1 MLKWFYV
8 FLVTLIINNCSRVK
22 PYEISFPKRHIGESG
37 YDCRTYLHNIISD
50 YWKMDSL
57 GSNGFRFY
65 THIDIHENCED
76 YLIGLSEEEV
86 MYIFGLP
93 NKIRETNVSIDL
105 LYNLNTEATL
115 YKKYS
120 ATSYFL
126 LSVNKDS
133 LVVFDIGKWR
143 IDW

>member
-1 MLKWFYV
+1 
-8 FLVTLIINNCSRVK
+8 
-22 PYEISFPKRHIGESG
+22 
-37 YDCRTYLHNIISD
+37 
-50 YWKMDSL
+50 MDSL